1 MILNTFSN
9 LLNTFSCRPMTSS
22 NPSLSGAATQ
32 APDAWSQRLQNLQA
46 QEVSHDYA
54 TAWLSLL
61 QPTAPPLS
69 QPAELQRNGAV
80 QVGPHQMQVDAQGN
94 VTVSSAPTQLQMG
107 LSVGSSVRSH
117 GADPGLWGAQR
128 GMGFAEAFTGL
139 VETGT
144 GLAQAGTGLAQ
155 AGTGLAPLNRL
166 RNNSVAQAFS
176 LSSPAQ
182 APVRFSQGVVHLPNG
197 QSRPYGNT
205 GVLVVMSDGRQ
216 FGAGRNSGDSP
227 ENIRYVAAEKGQ
239 SITSSPAG
247 ATTVLY
253 LDPHGN
259 VEREERR

>member
-1 MILNTFSN
+1 MMILNTFSN
-9 LLNTFSCRPMTSS
+9 LLNTFSCRPTTSS

-54 TAWLSLL
+54 AAWLSLL

-117 GADPGLWGAQR
+117 GADPGLWGAQT
-128 GMGFAEAFTGL
+128 GM
-139 VETGT
+139 
-144 GLAQAGTGLAQ
+144 GLAQ